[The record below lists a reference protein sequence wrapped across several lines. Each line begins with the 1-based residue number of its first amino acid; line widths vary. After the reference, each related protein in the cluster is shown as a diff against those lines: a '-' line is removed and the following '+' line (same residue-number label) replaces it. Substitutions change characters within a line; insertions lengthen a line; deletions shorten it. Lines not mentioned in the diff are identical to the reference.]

1 MNTSSATPP
10 VRRTRSFVRRQGR
23 MTEGQRRAIDQFAS
37 RYMLDVTQVREL
49 LLQDDSPWVLEIGFG
64 MGESLAQMAVA
75 EPELHFLGIEV
86 HRPGVGALLAAI
98 DQQHIDN
105 IRIVSADAMDVLH
118 EQIPDGRLTRV
129 QIFFPD
135 PWPKKRHHKRRLIN
149 QASAQLLYNK
159 LIPGGELHIATD
171 WPDYAAHIE
180 NALKFVAGF
189 SLLADKSRPARRP
202 STKFEQ
208 RGERLGHPIV
218 DLRFIKSA

>member
-1 MNTSSATPP
+1 MKSASAPLP
-10 VRRTRSFVRRQGR
+10 LRRTRSFVRRQGR
-23 MTEGQRRAIDQFAS
+23 ITEGQRRAIEQFAS
-37 RYMLDVTQVREL
+37 RYVLEANQVSEL
-49 LLQDDSPWVLEIGFG
+49 LQQDESPWVLEIGFG

-75 EPELHFLGIEV
+75 EPELRFLGIEV

-105 IRIVSADAMDVLH
+105 IRIVSADALDVLH
-118 EQIPDGRLTRV
+118 EQVADARLTRI

-149 QASAQLLYNK
+149 LANAQLMYNK
-159 LIPGGELHIATD
+159 LIAGGELHIATD
-171 WPDYAAHIE
+171 WPDYAEHIE
-180 NALKFVAGF
+180 AVLKQIPGF
-189 SLLADKSRPARRP
+189 SALADKSRPARRP

-218 DLRFIKSA
+218 DLRFIKSI